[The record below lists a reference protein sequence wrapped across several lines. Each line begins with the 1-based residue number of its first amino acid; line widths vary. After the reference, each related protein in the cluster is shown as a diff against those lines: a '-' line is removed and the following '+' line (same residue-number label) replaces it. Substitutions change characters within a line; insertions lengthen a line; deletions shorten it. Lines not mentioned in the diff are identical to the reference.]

1 MAENIPGGGAPP
13 ARAHRLRIRAGPLLA
28 DPGRYGAGEPL
39 RRHRARRP
47 QGRYPSGRR
56 CCGRKA
62 RLREGRPFRHLPLD
76 DHHRH
81 RLCLLHPVFE
91 PLQNASLQACRL
103 QIPVRPGPHARPAPG
118 DRDCASLRRASLA
131 GHQVGLHRSAVHGPV
146 HPVDALFRPDRLPA
160 AVPVSRC
167 GALWLP
173 PPTSC
178 SSAS

>member
-1 MAENIPGGGAPP
+1 MAENVPGGSAPL
-13 ARAHRLRIRAGPLLA
+13 ARADRLRVRAGPLLA
-28 DPGRYGAGEPL
+28 DPGRHGAGEPL
-39 RRHRARRP
+39 RRHRARCP
-47 QGRYPSGRR
+47 QGRYSSRRR
-56 CCGRKA
+56 CCGRQA
-62 RLREGRPFRHLPLD
+62 RLREGRSFRHLPLD

-103 QIPVRPGPHARPAPG
+103 QVPVRPGPHARPAPG
-118 DRDCASLRRASLA
+118 DRHRAALRRASLA

-146 HPVDALFRPDRLPA
+146 HPVDAVLPTGSA
-160 AVPVSRC
+160 SRRC
-167 GALWLP
+167 PCTSMRRRWWP